1 MDSMEI
7 VSNNKQKSTI
17 DIFFKDITYQ
27 VPNKIENTS
36 SNGQILQ
43 ASMKTVLHGVS
54 GIFKGGELTGIMG
67 SSGAGKTT
75 LLNVIAGRV
84 TKFKG

>member
-1 MDSMEI
+1 
-7 VSNNKQKSTI
+7 
-17 DIFFKDITYQ
+17 
-27 VPNKIENTS
+27 
-36 SNGQILQ
+36 
-43 ASMKTVLHGVS
+43 MKTVLHGVS
-54 GIFKGGELTGIMG
+54 GIFKGGELTAIMG